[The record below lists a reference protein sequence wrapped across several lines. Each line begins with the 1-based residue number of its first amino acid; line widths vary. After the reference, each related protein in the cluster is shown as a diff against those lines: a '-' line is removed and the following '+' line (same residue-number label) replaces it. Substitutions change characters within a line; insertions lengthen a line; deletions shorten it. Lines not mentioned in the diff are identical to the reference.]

1 MVEKN
6 SLKEIHRK
14 NSRRLEKRPN
24 PMGPG
29 ASSRPLLTSGGGWR
43 GGASV
48 LRHDLGSGLGLR
60 KRRRLSAGAVA
71 RGVVEKTAS
80 AASKQKKHVDQLAGY
95 SGKVL
100 IFCR

>member
-1 MVEKN
+1 
-6 SLKEIHRK
+6 
-14 NSRRLEKRPN
+14 
-24 PMGPG
+24 MGPG

-80 AASKQKKHVDQLAGY
+80 AASKQKKQADQLTGY